1 MAAYSSMVL
10 KLKHVVSSDRQ
21 VRCSVVRAPLMPR
34 GFDAL
39 ITTLQQY
46 SQQTS
51 TTFHRIP

>member
-51 TTFHRIP
+51 TIFHRIP